1 MTEMN
6 PAEAKDEIDTM
17 IDNARFRCFRPIRV
31 AEILYHSRTEGGFD
45 LSDPQTY
52 RVGSGRW
59 RDEIAKELTGKGSS
73 SSKSYQKDFLDL
85 ISRALPALDQLNKQ
99 NPGIVENYIY
109 RRLKEDKW
117 GGLIDARSYV
127 NDADVTD
134 FSLEEYMSLTEE
146 SGLQEDALMEI
157 AVYALFS
164 AVAEFLEAKAKLE
177 LENPDEEVLR
187 DFDRF
192 VEIFLGVNKESPSL
206 ETLVRIHRAGSG
218 TYSSDKGVDIG
229 TNFGT
234 MVQVKHVS
242 LTHSTARKIE
252 DQTYVD
258 RIVVVCREADKEII
272 DNVAKQ
278 LGYDK
283 IRAIVTLQD
292 LIKWYDTAFEEYRDS
307 IGAGLLENLRTEFND
322 EFTEGSFRIPRMD
335 EFMQERGYDEEQL
348 EEPWTVESD

>member
-31 AEILYHSRTEGGFD
+31 AEILYHSRIGREFD
-45 LSDPQTY
+45 LSEPETY
-52 RVGSGRW
+52 RVESGRW
-59 RDEIAKELTGKGSS
+59 RDKVAKELTGKGSS

-85 ISRALPALDQLNKQ
+85 ISKALPALDRLNKE
-99 NPGIVENYIY
+99 NSGMIENYIY
-109 RRLKEDKW
+109 RKLREDKW
-117 GGLIDARSYV
+117 RGLIDAQSYV
-127 NDADVTD
+127 NGTEATE
-134 FSLEEYMSLTEE
+134 FSLEEYMSFTKE

-164 AVAEFLEAKAKLE
+164 AMSEELEAKAKLE
-177 LENPDEEVLR
+177 LENPDREILYDFEE
-187 DFDRF
+187 FA
-192 VEIFLGVNKESPSL
+192 EIFLGITPDNPSI
-206 ETLVRIHRAGSG
+206 ETQVRVHRAGSG

-242 LTHSTARKIE
+242 LTKGTARKIE
-252 DQTYVD
+252 EQAYVN
-258 RIVVVCREADKEII
+258 RVVVVCREADKEII

-283 IRAIVTLQD
+283 IRAIVTLGELTEWYAKAFGTYQD
-292 LIKWYDTAFEEYRDS
+292 TIGESLLRHLRD
-307 IGAGLLENLRTEFND
+307 EFNS
-322 EFTEGSFRIPRMD
+322 EFTEGSFRIPQIDRFLD
-335 EFMQERGYDEEQL
+335 ERGYSEDDL
-348 EEPWTVESD
+348 EEPWTVRA